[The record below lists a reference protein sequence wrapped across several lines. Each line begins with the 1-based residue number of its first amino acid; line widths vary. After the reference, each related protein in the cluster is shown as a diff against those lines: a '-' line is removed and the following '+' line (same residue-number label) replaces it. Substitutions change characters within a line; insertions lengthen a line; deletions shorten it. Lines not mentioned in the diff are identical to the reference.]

1 MPAAKNLNNRFM
13 QEMFMDSLIV
23 PSMLLREYEQIGLN
37 EQELVLLLR
46 LLLNYKK
53 GSFMVSELA
62 ADFALSEEDAA
73 NLIGPLVTKD
83 ILLPVEEGRES
94 YMLDGLFVQLYE
106 LWVIDK
112 RRMQKNAAQRA
123 RALKAEAQ
131 KRQMAELGQ
140 LYRAFERE
148 MGRNLSPIEND
159 KISQWL
165 EVDKQAPELIVEA
178 LRRSVLH
185 GKASF
190 AYIDKIL
197 LNWRRQNLRTLADVE
212 NSDLPAAKKP
222 AKKPANDRLKDTWLE
237 RD

>member
-1 MPAAKNLNNRFM
+1 MSAARNHNNRFM
-13 QEMFMDSLIV
+13 QEIFMDSLNV
-23 PSMLLREYEQIGLN
+23 PSMLLRDYEQIGLN

-46 LLLNYKK
+46 LLLHYKK
-53 GSFMVSELA
+53 GSFTVSAMA
-62 ADFALSEEDAA
+62 ADFALSEDEAA
-73 NLIGPLVTKD
+73 ALLTPLETKD
-83 ILLPVEEGRES
+83 ILLPAGESREA

-131 KRQMAELGQ
+131 KRYMAELGQ

-148 MGRNLSPIEND
+148 LGRNLSPIEND

-165 EVDKQAPELIVEA
+165 ETDKQPPELIMEA
-178 LRRSVLH
+178 LRRSVLQ

-190 AYIDKIL
+190 AYMDKIL
-197 LNWRRQNLRTLADVE
+197 LNWRRQNLRTPAEVE
-212 NSDLPAAKKP
+212 NSDLAPAKKAAKKQP
-222 AKKPANDRLKDTWLE
+222 GERTKDTWLE
-237 RD
+237 RE